1 MISSPKEETHAKYY
15 SNKRC
20 PECNSSRIHRSR
32 LRPGERSPSNWNLM
46 PMRCRECKA
55 RFWVKN
61 RDAYFVTVFITIFTL
76 LIAAFIWII
85 ISFDEISINGKNSDV
100 FPFSSQSTINQLPE
114 ESVLNNSKSTID
126 ASSTQVDISTNQS
139 KLTQVQP
146 ETGDARHYTINLF
159 LNKANEGNVEA
170 QYQLGQLYL
179 TGNGTLQ
186 DFEEAVKWFTL
197 AAEQNYAP
205 AQYELGLLYHL
216 GQGVNMDN
224 EKSYMWLN
232 LSAATGL
239 EQAAL
244 ARDKVTR
251 ALSSKQLLQAQKAA
265 REWLNSRK
273 IKDSSTTPIPL
284 PNHK

>member
-1 MISSPKEETHAKYY
+1 MISSPKETHAKYY
-15 SNKRC
+15 TNKRC

-55 RFWVKN
+55 RFWIKN

-76 LIAAFIWII
+76 LVAALTWII
-85 ISFDEISINGKNSDV
+85 ISFDEISINEKNSDV
-100 FPFSSQSTINQLPE
+100 FPFSSQSTINQLPNE
-114 ESVLNNSKSTID
+114 QLLNHSKITSDTFGTQED
-126 ASSTQVDISTNQS
+126 SSSTQSRSTPTQS
-139 KLTQVQP
+139 EP
-146 ETGDARHYTINLF
+146 FDARHYTINLF
-159 LNKANEGNVEA
+159 LNRANEGNVEA
-170 QYQLGQLYL
+170 QYQLGQFYL

-216 GQGVNMDN
+216 GQGVNIDN

-232 LSAATGL
+232 LSAAAGL
-239 EQAAL
+239 ERATL

-251 ALSSKQLLQAQKAA
+251 SLSSKQLIQAQKAA

-284 PNHK
+284 PNDK

>member
-1 MISSPKEETHAKYY
+1 MISSQKETHAKYY
-15 SNKRC
+15 TNKRC

-32 LRPGERSPSNWNLM
+32 LRPGERSPSNWNFM

-61 RDAYFVTVFITIFTL
+61 RDAYFVTIFITIFTL
-76 LIAAFIWII
+76 LIAAFIWNI
-85 ISFDEISINGKNSDV
+85 ISLDEISINGKNYDV
-100 FPFSSQSTINQLPE
+100 FPSSSQSTINQLPE
-114 ESVLNNSKSTID
+114 EPLLNNSNATID
-126 ASSTQVDISTNQS
+126 VFSTQQDNSTNHS
-139 KLTQVQP
+139 KLSLTP
-146 ETGDARHYTINLF
+146 SGSDYTINLF

-179 TGNGTLQ
+179 RGNGTLQ
-186 DFEEAVKWFTL
+186 DFEEAVKWFQL

-216 GQGVNMDN
+216 GQGVSIDN

-232 LSAATGL
+232 LSAAAGL
-239 EQAAL
+239 EQATL

-251 ALSSKQLLQAQKAA
+251 LLSSKQLIQAQKAA

-273 IKDSSTTPIPL
+273 IKDNSTAPIPL
-284 PNHK
+284 PNNE